1 MNCTLIS
8 GRIGRDATFR
18 TFGVDSVI
26 NFSIAV
32 SKKYKDENGNKAER
46 TTWFDCSYWNAPEKL
61 LPFLLKGT
69 LVNLRGEVDSRIYQD
84 INKNYKSALTLKVEF
99 LELMSSS
106 NDNKKETEPA
116 TAANANTNTDT
127 DTDAI
132 AVDVTCDGD
141 DLPF

>member
-8 GRIGRDATFR
+8 GRIGRDATLR
-18 TFGVDSVI
+18 TFGDNSVI

-32 SKKYKDENGNKAER
+32 SKKYKDENGNKIER

-84 INKNYKSALTLKVEF
+84 INKNHKSALTLKVEF
-99 LELMSSS
+99 LELMGSKA
-106 NDNKKETEPA
+106 DNKNETQSA
-116 TAANANTNTDT
+116 TATANTYTY
-127 DTDAI
+127 TDAI
-132 AVDVTCDGD
+132 TIDDIDDIDDSD